1 MARRANRPLQRRGVI
16 AKRVVDGERC
26 VRAVASET
34 RGKVVPVRRKAEQ
47 LKWARSQ
54 TRKIKR
60 GKAEPGAKFR
70 DKKRLHRS
78 KARHAISRSV
88 PHSSF
93 SAWSVAAE
101 RIKGAS
107 LARNLAN
114 TEHPPSSSSTS
125 RRPIR
130 KRSKAKRPSQEVSGN
145 LADWLITG
153 ILTRRCSRVFFRT
166 RSARTG
172 LDGRNEAVQDQLRHT
187 PGAAPRISN
196 RADGSRTADRL

>member
-1 MARRANRPLQRRGVI
+1 MFP
-16 AKRVVDGERC
+16 
-26 VRAVASET
+26 T
-34 RGKVVPVRRKAEQ
+34 
-47 LKWARSQ
+47 
-54 TRKIKR
+54 
-60 GKAEPGAKFR
+60 
-70 DKKRLHRS
+70 
-78 KARHAISRSV
+78 
-88 PHSSF
+88 
-93 SAWSVAAE
+93 
-101 RIKGAS
+101 GAS

-172 LDGRNEAVQDQLRHT
+172 LDGRNEAVQDQPRHT
-187 PGAAPRISN
+187 PGAAPRSPLRTHALEKSTRTHARGPARHAQDLGRFGIGFAHERGHAARLRHTRETST
-196 RADGSRTADRL
+196 RQPGRDHTRTSALVIRPRIRQHSRRGRFATAARQQESAREATRLRVRRPVAARRYAWDCRE